1 MKNSIVYPNYQNSI
15 LGIPNS
21 ILKYCGIEPLHA
33 TNAILDEYLR
43 KDYKNVVVMLFD
55 GMGMDCLISNLPKEN
70 SIFHQ
75 NIKDELSSVYLCT
88 TTAATTSMI
97 TAQSPIEHGWLG
109 WSCYFDELGKLINI
123 FINDDG
129 TISDG
134 APAADYNIAQRYMPY
149 KSIFEIINEQG
160 NGIQA
165 DNVSLYGTIRVE
177 SPEELINKTIT
188 LCNDSK
194 RRFIYTY
201 LNQPDGMMHVSG
213 CYDKKVKDV
222 VAEIQMGVQAIQESV
237 EDTLIIVTADH
248 GLLDCSVK
256 VINRYPEIMKY
267 LRLPTGLEPRCNSYY
282 IKEGMIDEFVR
293 AFKKE
298 FGDEFVLYTKEEFLQ
313 KGFLGEGTPHKKSLD
328 FLGDIIAVAV
338 GDIGLWHDI
347 GADKKFKA
355 LHAGMTDKEMMVPLI
370 VLESR

>member
-1 MKNSIVYPNYQNSI
+1 MKSNIIYPNYKNSI

-21 ILKYCGIEPLHA
+21 ILKYCGIEPLHE

-55 GMGMDCLISNLPKEN
+55 GMGTDCLQKNLAKEN
-70 SIFHQ
+70 SIFHN

-109 WSCYFDELGKLINI
+109 WSCYFDELGKLVNI

-134 APAADYNIAQRYMPY
+134 KPLTDYHIAGTYMPF
-149 KSIFEIINEQG
+149 KSIFELVNEKG
-160 NGIQA
+160 SGIQA
-165 DNVSLYGTIRVE
+165 DSVSRYGTILIE
-177 SPEELINKTIT
+177 SHVELINKTIR
-188 LCNDSK
+188 LCNDSE

-201 LNQPDGMMHVSG
+201 WHQPDSMMHISG

-222 VAEIQMGVQAIQESV
+222 VAEIQNSVQAIQESV

-248 GLLDCSVK
+248 GLRDCRVK
-256 VINRYPEIMKY
+256 VIDHYPEIKKY

-282 IKEGMIDEFVR
+282 IKEGMIDDFVM
-293 AFKKE
+293 AFEKE
-298 FGDEFVLYTKEEFLQ
+298 FSDEFVLYTKEEFLQ

-328 FLGDIIAVAV
+328 FLGDIIAVAT

-370 VLESR
+370 VLET